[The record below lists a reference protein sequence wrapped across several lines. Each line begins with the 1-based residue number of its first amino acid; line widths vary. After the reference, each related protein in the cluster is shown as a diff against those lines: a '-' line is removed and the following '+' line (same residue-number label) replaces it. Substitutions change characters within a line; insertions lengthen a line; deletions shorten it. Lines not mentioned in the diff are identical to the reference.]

1 MQGSRAGV
9 YSTIGGSGE
18 PAPEEQEE
26 VETPTNQSG
35 VNEVVAP
42 DIEEP
47 EADDLESTLIESSD
61 VEVL

>member
-1 MQGSRAGV
+1 MAPF
-9 YSTIGGSGE
+9 GSGE
-18 PAPEEQEE
+18 PAPQEQEE

-35 VNEVVAP
+35 VNEAAAP

-61 VEVL
+61 EEVL

>member
-1 MQGSRAGV
+1 MAPF
-9 YSTIGGSGE
+9 GSGE
-18 PAPEEQEE
+18 PAPEDQEE
-26 VETPTNQSG
+26 VETPNDQSG

-61 VEVL
+61 EEVL